1 MGLTKGQQENVKWI
15 VWIGSL
21 IIGALVFIWDES
33 KDNAKYEALYEVA
46 IPELKDDTE
55 KILDKLEDNE
65 QRWMEQ
71 KEWNGAVNAYIRI
84 DVE

>member
-1 MGLTKGQQENVKWI
+1 MGLTKEKKENVKWL
-15 VWIGSL
+15 VWAGSL

-46 IPELKDDTE
+46 IPELKEDNQ
-55 KILDKLEDNE
+55 KILDKLDDYEK
-65 QRWMEQ
+65 RWLEQ
-71 KEWNGAVNAYIRI
+71 KEWNGTVNAYIRI

>member
-1 MGLTKGQQENVKWI
+1 MGMTDKQRDNVRWV

-46 IPELKDDTE
+46 IPELKEDTE